1 MKFLF
6 ASANQGKI
14 KEVHEIFSDLNFE
27 LFSLNDFNDLRAIG
41 LEETGSTFQENAF
54 LKAKFFADKTNL
66 QAFSD
71 DSGLVIEVLA
81 GFPGII
87 SGRWLRG
94 TDTDRNKGILNKL
107 KNESNRTAAFVTT
120 VCLYNPHD
128 QQTHYFEGKVEGE
141 IAMQSSGSAGF
152 GYDPIFIPKGYDKTF
167 ATLGLEIKNKLSHRS
182 MALSKLRDFLS
193 KDLG

>member
-1 MKFLF
+1 MKLLF
-6 ASANQGKI
+6 ASANQGKVR
-14 KEVHEIFSDLNFE
+14 EVFKIFGDLNFE
-27 LFSLNDFNDLRAIG
+27 LCSLVDFIDLKNLD
-41 LEETGSTFQENAF
+41 LEETGSTFKENAF

-71 DSGLVIEVLA
+71 DSGLVIEALE

-94 TDTDRNKGILNKL
+94 TDADRNRGILSKL
-107 KNESNRTAAFVTT
+107 KNESNRAAAFVTT

-141 IAMQSSGSAGF
+141 IAMQSSGDAGF
-152 GYDPIFIPKGYDKTF
+152 GYDPIFIPEGYKKTF
-167 ATLGLEIKNKLSHRS
+167 GELGLKVKNKLSHRS
-182 MALSKLRDFLS
+182 RALEKLKKYLMRY
-193 KDLG
+193 

>member
-1 MKFLF
+1 MKLLF

-14 KEVHEIFSDLNFE
+14 KEVFKIFSGLNLE
-27 LFSLNDFNDLRAIG
+27 LFSLNDFNDLRDIN
-41 LEETGSTFQENAF
+41 LEETGNTFQENAF

-71 DSGLVIEVLA
+71 DSGLVIEALA

-87 SGRWLRG
+87 SGRWLLG
-94 TDTDRNKGILNKL
+94 TDMDRNKGILNKL

-120 VCLYNPHD
+120 VCLYNPHNH
-128 QQTHYFEGKVEGE
+128 QTHYFEGKVEGE

-152 GYDPIFIPKGYDKTF
+152 GYDPIFIPNGHDKTF
-167 ATLGLEIKNKLSHRS
+167 AALGLEIKNQLSHRS
-182 MALSKLRDFLS
+182 MALSKLRDFLN